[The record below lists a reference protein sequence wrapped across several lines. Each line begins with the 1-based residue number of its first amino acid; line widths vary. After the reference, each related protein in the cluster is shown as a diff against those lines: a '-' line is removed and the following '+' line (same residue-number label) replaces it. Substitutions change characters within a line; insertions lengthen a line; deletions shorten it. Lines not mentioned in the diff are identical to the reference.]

1 MIFHEN
7 GVDVRYF
14 ARSGALVGFAE
25 LVHEYGGSPRY
36 LMREAGL
43 SPALLQDMDLY
54 MPYEGLADILTLAAE
69 RCEAPQFGAELG
81 WRQGLEAV
89 GALGSLMCMQANLP
103 DALMMLQR
111 NLDFHARGVQVEAEL
126 EGGTVALSMRF
137 AFADHTDCRQLSALS
152 MALLVR
158 GIAQLHQ
165 GHLPPERVELAVPE
179 SGDAAIYEPWLG
191 APVQLT
197 GRRNRAV
204 YPLDLMELAIN
215 PAASVRERLSQQWRH
230 RWTVDEAAALPE
242 QVTRAMTA
250 LLPTGECNLETVAR
264 LVGLHPRSL
273 QNRLKAQRSSFGQL
287 LEATRLRLAL
297 QYLRNTDT
305 DLTTLAMNL
314 GYSELAP
321 FSRAF
326 KVWTGQSPRDWRR
339 DRA

>member
-1 MIFHEN
+1 M
-7 GVDVRYF
+7 RYF
-14 ARSGALVGFAE
+14 ARSGALTGFPE
-25 LVHEYGGSPRY
+25 LVREYGESPRR

-54 MPYEGLADILTLAAE
+54 MPYESLAEVLTLAAE

-89 GALGSLMCMQANLP
+89 GALGSLMCMQASLP

-111 NLDFHARGVQVEAEL
+111 NMDFHARGVQVDAEI
-126 EGGTVALSMRF
+126 EGGRVSLSMNF
-137 AFADHTDCRQLSALS
+137 AFSAYSDCSQLSALS
-152 MALLVR
+152 VALLVKA
-158 GIAQLHQ
+158 IAQLHQ
-165 GHLPPERVELAVPE
+165 GTLPPDSVQLALPE
-179 SGDAAIYEPWLG
+179 SEDAGAFEPWFG

-197 GRRNRAV
+197 GNANRVV
-204 YPLDLMELAIN
+204 YPLSLMELEIN
-215 PAASVRERLSQQWRH
+215 PAPSVRERLSWQWRH
-230 RWTVDEAAALPE
+230 RWTADETVALPE
-242 QVTRAMTA
+242 QVARAITA

-264 LVGLHPRSL
+264 LVAMHPRSL
-273 QNRLKAQRSSFGQL
+273 QNRLKSQQSSFGKL
-287 LEATRLRLAL
+287 LGTTRLRLAL

-326 KVWTGQSPRDWRR
+326 KSWTGQSPRDWRR